1 MAANIEATTDSSG
14 NKIYT
19 ITATEQDSFILSTSG
34 TYLDKNIVLLLNQDG
49 TGQNDAI
56 VYAISVP
63 TGMDTSDATAT
74 ADNLEKDYT
83 AYVNGSKITGAAVFQ
98 NYYTGEDKPDSSL
111 GNNGDL
117 YFQTKE
123 EISSDIV
130 GTIDSSSYDISL
142 TSTSLSSDTYT
153 LYYEDLSNNKL
164 DGWAPIGTITT

>member
-1 MAANIEATTDSSG
+1 MAANIETTTDSSG

-19 ITATEQDSFILSTSG
+19 ITATEQDSFTLPTSG

-49 TGQNDAI
+49 AGQNDAI

-63 TGMDTSDATAT
+63 TGIDTSDATAAT
-74 ADNLEKDYT
+74 GNLEKNYT
-83 AYVNGSKITGAAVFQ
+83 AYVNGSKITGTAIFQ
-98 NYYTGEDKPDSSL
+98 NYYTGEDKPDNSF
-111 GNNGDL
+111 GDNGDL

-130 GTIDSSSYDISL
+130 GTIDSASYDINL